1 MSAHDISSEVSKG
14 NFMIAH
20 KYQYKHRPEEA
31 RIVVMPSSE
40 KCVEGM
46 ERLQMLVY
54 DPSPE
59 EGLDG
64 ILTADHFRNH
74 LRVFPEGQFIAVDA
88 ETDEVV
94 GLTASMRLDFNPAE
108 SLLDSW
114 RATTGDG

>member
-1 MSAHDISSEVSKG
+1 
-14 NFMIAH
+14 MIAH
-20 KYQYKHRPEEA
+20 KYQYKHRAEDA
-31 RIVVMPSSE
+31 HANQHSRIVVMPSSMKYVE
-40 KCVEGM
+40 KM
-46 ERLQMLVY
+46 EKLQLVVY
-54 DPSPE
+54 NPSPE

-114 RATTGDG
+114 KATTGDG